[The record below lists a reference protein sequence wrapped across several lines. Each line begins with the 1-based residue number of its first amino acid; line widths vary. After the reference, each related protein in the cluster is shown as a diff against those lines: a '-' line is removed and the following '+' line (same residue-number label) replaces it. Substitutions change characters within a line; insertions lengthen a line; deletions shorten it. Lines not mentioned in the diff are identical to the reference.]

1 MLNIQVV
8 KELKFEEIILY
19 SYMLHGYVDFLIES
33 LARIESDCTFND
45 CLRSGLNSISK
56 TRHSNLF
63 SAFLSLIFV
72 FKCFNK

>member
-33 LARIESDCTFND
+33 LARIESDCAFND
-45 CLRSGLNSISK
+45 CLRSGINSISK
-56 TRHSNLF
+56 TRDSNLF

>member
-8 KELKFEEIILY
+8 KELKFEQIRLY

-45 CLRSGLNSISK
+45 SLRSCINSTSK

-63 SAFLSLIFV
+63 LHF
-72 FKCFNK
+72 